1 MFFRGKF
8 FSFCL
13 VSALATVALQAES
26 RTITVKE
33 YRDKMAAGWVGQI
46 VGVCVGAPTEFKW
59 GDKIIPL
66 ESVPAWK
73 PTMIN
78 DAFGQDDLYVEMTF
92 LRTLEEYGLECSIR
106 QAGIDF
112 ANSEY
117 PLWCANDAGRKNLRK
132 GIAPPDSSHPQF
144 NKCPNDIDYQ
154 IEADYS
160 GLIAPGIP
168 QAAVDLGEKFGRLMN
183 YSDGLYAGQFMGALY
198 AEAFFETDRVKLVE
212 KALKAIPQESQYA
225 EMARDMLKW
234 YQQYPGDWEATW
246 RECQKKYR
254 ENPEYQK
261 SSNGGIDCKINGAYV
276 LLGFLYG
283 EGDLME
289 TIVISCRG
297 GMDSDCN
304 PSSSAGVLFTT
315 VGFEALPKP
324 YTELLDRET
333 RFNHTAYNYPA
344 LLDVSEK
351 LARQVVLKYGGKI
364 TRNDAGEE
372 IFVIPDVPVK
382 PSKMV
387 NSWDPE
393 PIEGSKFTP
402 EEMAKIKWVT
412 VSSQV
417 KKATDEL
424 FPGWQISNC
433 GEDMNPGIR
442 QDWQGE
448 KNVLCVHPLDRETGC
463 SLKRTIAVGKDKKT
477 LLRLQVGRDPQGD
490 FDLIVKAA
498 GKELYRGLIGKT
510 TTENHWLKLSLDLSE
525 FAGKDV
531 ELELINQANGWEWE
545 AAYWKTIEIVE
556 E

>member
-13 VSALATVALQAES
+13 ASALATVALQAES

-33 YRDKMAAGWVGQI
+33 YRDKMAAGWAGQI

-66 ESVPAWK
+66 ESVPTWK
-73 PTMIN
+73 PAMIN

-154 IEADYS
+154 IEADFS

-234 YQQYPGDWEATW
+234 YRQYPGDWEATW

-254 ENPEYQK
+254 ETPEYQK

-276 LLGFLYG
+276 LLGLLYG

-289 TIVISCRG
+289 TVVISCRG
-297 GMDSDCN
+297 GQDSDCN

-315 VGFEALPKP
+315 VGFEALPKT
-324 YTELLDRET
+324 YTELLDKKT
-333 RFNHTAYNYPA
+333 PFNHTAYNYPA

-364 TRNDAGEE
+364 TRNEEGEE
-372 IFVIPDVPVK
+372 IFVIPDIDVK

-387 NSWDPE
+387 YSWDPE

-402 EEMAKIKWVT
+402 EEMAKIKWAT

-463 SLKRTIAVGKDKKT
+463 SLKRTVAVGKDKKT

-490 FDLIVKAA
+490 FDLIVKAG
-498 GKELYRGLIGKT
+498 GKEIYRGEVGKT

-531 ELELINQANGWEWE
+531 ELELINQPSGWQWE

>member
-1 MFFRGKF
+1 M
-8 FSFCL
+8 
-13 VSALATVALQAES
+13 V
-26 RTITVKE
+26 
-33 YRDKMAAGWVGQI
+33 
-46 VGVCVGAPTEFKW
+46 
-59 GDKIIPL
+59 
-66 ESVPAWK
+66 
-73 PTMIN
+73 
-78 DAFGQDDLYVEMTF
+78 
-92 LRTLEEYGLECSIR
+92 
-106 QAGIDF
+106 
-112 ANSEY
+112 
-117 PLWCANDAGRKNLRK
+117 
-132 GIAPPDSSHPQF
+132 
-144 NKCPNDIDYQ
+144 
-154 IEADYS
+154 
-160 GLIAPGIP
+160 
-168 QAAVDLGEKFGRLMN
+168 
-183 YSDGLYAGQFMGALY
+183 
-198 AEAFFETDRVKLVE
+198 
-212 KALKAIPQESQYA
+212 
-225 EMARDMLKW
+225 RDMLKW
-234 YQQYPGDWEATW
+234 YRQYPGDWEATW
-246 RECQKKYR
+246 HECQKKYR

-276 LLGFLYG
+276 LLGLLYG

-297 GMDSDCN
+297 GQDSDCN

-315 VGFEALPKP
+315 VGFEALPKT
-324 YTELLDRET
+324 YTELLDRKT
-333 RFNHTAYNYPA
+333 PFNHTAYNYPA

-351 LARQVVLKYGGKI
+351 LARQVVLKYGGTI

-372 IFVIPDVPVK
+372 IFVIPDMDVK

-387 NSWDPE
+387 YSWDPE

-402 EEMAKIKWVT
+402 EEMAQIKWGT

-417 KKATDEL
+417 KKATEEL

-490 FDLIVKAA
+490 FDLIVKAD
-498 GKELYRGLIGKT
+498 GKELYRGIVGKT

-525 FAGKDV
+525 FAGKNV
-531 ELELINQANGWEWE
+531 ELELINQPNGWEWE

>member
-13 VSALATVALQAES
+13 ASALATVAVQAAS

-33 YRDKMAAGWVGQI
+33 YRDKMAAGWAGQI

-66 ESVPAWK
+66 ESVPTWK
-73 PTMIN
+73 PAMIN

-154 IEADYS
+154 IEADFS

-234 YQQYPGDWEATW
+234 YRQYPGDWEATW

-254 ENPEYQK
+254 ETPEYQK

-276 LLGFLYG
+276 LLGLLYG

-289 TIVISCRG
+289 TVVISCRG
-297 GMDSDCN
+297 GQDSDCN

-315 VGFEALPKP
+315 VGFEALPKT
-324 YTELLDRET
+324 YTELLDRKT
-333 RFNHTAYNYPA
+333 PFNHTAYNYPA

-364 TRNDAGEE
+364 TRNEVGEE
-372 IFVIPDVPVK
+372 IFVIPDIDVK

-387 NSWDPE
+387 YSWDPE

-402 EEMAKIKWVT
+402 EEMAKIKWAT

-417 KKATDEL
+417 KKATEEL

-433 GEDMNPGIR
+433 GEDMNPGLR

-463 SLKRTIAVGKDKKT
+463 SLKRTISVGRDKKT

-490 FDLIVKAA
+490 FDLIVKAG
-498 GKELYRGLIGKT
+498 GKEIYRGEVGKT
-510 TTENHWLKLSLDLSE
+510 TTVNHWLKLSLDLSE

-531 ELELINQANGWEWE
+531 ELELINQPSGWQWE

>member
-13 VSALATVALQAES
+13 ASALATVAVQAAS

-33 YRDKMAAGWVGQI
+33 YRDKMAAGWAGQI

-66 ESVPAWK
+66 ESVPTWK
-73 PTMIN
+73 PAMIN

-154 IEADYS
+154 IEADFS

-234 YQQYPGDWEATW
+234 YRQYPGDWEATW

-254 ENPEYQK
+254 ETPEYQK

-276 LLGFLYG
+276 LLGLLYG

-289 TIVISCRG
+289 TVVISCRG
-297 GMDSDCN
+297 GQDSDCN

-315 VGFEALPKP
+315 VGFEALPKT
-324 YTELLDRET
+324 YTELLDRKT
-333 RFNHTAYNYPA
+333 PFNHTAYNYPA

-364 TRNDAGEE
+364 TRNEVGEE
-372 IFVIPDVPVK
+372 IFVIPDIDVK

-387 NSWDPE
+387 YSWDPE

-402 EEMAKIKWVT
+402 EEMAKIKWAT

-417 KKATDEL
+417 KKATEEL

-433 GEDMNPGIR
+433 GEDMNPGLR

-463 SLKRTIAVGKDKKT
+463 SLKRTISVGKDKKT

-490 FDLIVKAA
+490 FDLIVKAG
-498 GKELYRGLIGKT
+498 GKEIYRGEVGKT
-510 TTENHWLKLSLDLSE
+510 TTVNHWLKLSLDLSE

-531 ELELINQANGWEWE
+531 ELELINQPSGWQWE